1 VTTDSIQRLVSNYF
15 KIKISDLK
23 TRNNS
28 RSISFP
34 RQVAMYLCKTM
45 TDQSL
50 PAIGDNFGGKHHSTV
65 IHAIRK
71 VEGRRK
77 SDKDFDR
84 LVQSFI
90 ESLE

>member
-1 VTTDSIQRLVSNYF
+1 
-15 KIKISDLK
+15 
-23 TRNNS
+23 
-28 RSISFP
+28 
-34 RQVAMYLCKTM
+34 MYLCKTM